1 MRYFITRSGLFLVV
15 GILICGIGISGCGKS
30 EEAPQ
35 KQNSTQTRAMVPGTV
50 GQQDASTADGQSGT
64 PAAGTAASGTTTPAE
79 HPAGQHPDPSTNLQS
94 AQDALNT
101 ARNIARD
108 TAAPPDAPSSS
119 AVRKPEQPGRISP
132 PAPPTRP
139 ASPTASPTTSPTTSP
154 TRTAPPAPPIPGNG
168 RFSLQLGSYNT
179 AAYAEKKAQEL
190 RVQGHPA
197 TVERA
202 EVWGRIYYRVFIRG
216 LADRTSAEIL
226 GDELRIEMGLDYLV
240 RERK

>member
-1 MRYFITRSGLFLVV
+1 MRYFITRSGLFLVA

-50 GQQDASTADGQSGT
+50 GQQDASSADGQSGT
-64 PAAGTAASGTTTPAE
+64 PAAGTAASGTVTPAE
-79 HPAGQHPDPSTNLQS
+79 HPAGQQPDQNTHLQS

-108 TAAPPDAPSSS
+108 TAAPPAAPSSS
-119 AVRKPEQPGRISP
+119 DVRQPEQPGRISP

-139 ASPTASPTTSPTTSP
+139 ASPTASP

-168 RFSLQLGSYNT
+168 RFSLQLGSYKT

-202 EVWGRIYYRVFIRG
+202 DVWGRIYYRVFIRG

-226 GDELRIEMGLDYLV
+226 GDELRVEMGLDYLV